1 MLQLIQK
8 IGFFR
13 LLLVPIGIAIIIA
26 AFINGII
33 GMGIV
38 GLIIL
43 VFGILNKCLL
53 MGNCEIEQPSKKTVA
68 FKKDGV

>member
-1 MLQLIQK
+1 MNIINR

-13 LLLVPIGIAIIIA
+13 LTLIPVGLIIIIS
-26 AFINGII
+26 AFINGIW

-38 GLIIL
+38 GAIIL

-53 MGNCEIEQPSKKTVA
+53 FGQCDVDDKPEEKRNLEN
-68 FKKDGV
+68 